1 MKLNQHAYFVWI
13 ATLNTLLGLSHLPL
27 AEAAPLDEKDKKIQI
42 LEQRLLLL
50 EKRLDAQ
57 AVSISPPKQSI
68 EELDQ
73 KIKILERHNEIAQE
87 EAEEKTKTSPKF
99 DVSPKGVSFTSAD
112 GDNSVRLRSSIQ
124 SDGRFFVN
132 DNRNLKGVNECFLT
146 NRFELKQA
154 RIWLEGRFGRYTDF
168 KLMPDFGANGTILAD
183 AYVDLHYFPFASV
196 SVGKQ
201 KTPISLERLQGD
213 SDGTFLERAY
223 PTYLSSNRDIGVKL
237 HGSFA
242 AVGDKYAYASL
253 IDFKNFLTYEV
264 GIFNG
269 GGDNGANDADKEN
282 EDNKELAGRLW
293 LHPFKNKGIAALEG
307 LGVGIAGSWE
317 TPKKNAIT
325 VKALKSALG
334 QNTVVDYTKVVSTAV
349 IDSKTNLP
357 FAVQANGEHYRIY
370 PQAYWYYGPYGLL
383 GEYVLSS
390 QKLTGDG
397 GKTAIQQ
404 NNTAWQIQASYV
416 LTGEDNTFQSVK
428 PQTPLDPL
436 NGTWGALQIAGRWS
450 ELSIDEETFK
460 FLDSQASIAGAR
472 SLTVGAN
479 WFLNQNVR
487 LMADYEHTY
496 FSGGAASGNRPTEKA
511 FATRLQLVF

>member
-1 MKLNQHAYFVWI
+1 MKKLNQYAYFVWI
-13 ATLNTLLGLSHLPL
+13 ATLNMLLGISHLPL
-27 AEAAPLDEKDKKIQI
+27 ADAAPLDEKDKKIEV

-50 EKRLDAQ
+50 KQRLDVQ
-57 AVSISPPKQSI
+57 AVFISPRKQSI
-68 EELDQ
+68 EEIDQ
-73 KIKILERHNEIAQE
+73 KIKILERHNEIVQE

-112 GDNSVRLRSSIQ
+112 GDNSVRLRASIQ
-124 SDGRFFVN
+124 GDGRFFIN
-132 DNRNLKGVNECFLT
+132 DNRNLKGVNEGFLT

-154 RIWLEGRFGRYTDF
+154 RIWLEGRFGSYNDF
-168 KLMPDFGANGTILAD
+168 KLMPDFGANGAILAD
-183 AYVDLHYFPFASV
+183 AYIDLHYFPFASL
-196 SVGKQ
+196 SIGKQ

-223 PTYLSSNRDIGVKL
+223 PAYLSSNRDIGVKL

-242 AVGDKYAYASL
+242 APGDKYAYASP

-317 TPKKNAIT
+317 TPKKNAMT
-325 VKALKSALG
+325 VKALNSALG
-334 QNTVVDYTKVVSTAV
+334 QNTVVDYTKVASTAV
-349 IDSKTNLP
+349 
-357 FAVQANGEHYRIY
+357 AVQANGEHYRIY

-404 NNTAWQIQASYV
+404 SNTAWQIQASYV
-416 LTGEDNTFQSVK
+416 FTGEDNTFQGIK
-428 PQTPLDPL
+428 PQTSFDPL

-450 ELSIDEETFK
+450 ELSIDKETFK
-460 FLDSQASIAGAR
+460 LLDPQASIAGAR
-472 SLTVGAN
+472 SWTVGAN
-479 WFLNQNVR
+479 WFPNQNVR

-496 FSGGAASGNRPTEKA
+496 FSGGAVSGNRPTEEA

>member
-1 MKLNQHAYFVWI
+1 MKLNQHAYFVWMT
-13 ATLNTLLGLSHLPL
+13 TLHMLLGLSHLPL
-27 AEAAPLDEKDKKIQI
+27 AGAAPLDELDEKDEKIQI

-50 EKRLDAQ
+50 EKRSDAQ
-57 AVSISPPKQSI
+57 AASISPFKQS
-68 EELDQ
+68 
-73 KIKILERHNEIAQE
+73 
-87 EAEEKTKTSPKF
+87 EAEDKIQTSPKF
-99 DVSPKGVSFTSAD
+99 EISPQGVSFTSAD
-112 GDNSVRLRSSIQ
+112 GDNSVRLRASIQ
-124 SDGRFFVN
+124 GDGRFFVD
-132 DNRNLKGVNECFLT
+132 DNRNLKGVNEGFLT

-154 RIWLEGRFGRYTDF
+154 RIWLEGRFGRYNDF
-168 KLMPDFGANGTILAD
+168 KLMPDFGANSTILAD
-183 AYVDLHYFPFASV
+183 AYVDLHYFPFASL

-242 AVGDKYAYASL
+242 APGDKYAYASP

-282 EDNKELAGRLW
+282 EDNKEVAGRLW
-293 LHPFKNKGIAALEG
+293 SHPFKNRGIAALEG

-317 TPKKNAIT
+317 TPKKNAVA

-334 QNTVVDYTKVVSTAV
+334 QNTLVDYTKT
-349 IDSKTNLP
+349 KTNLQTNLP

-370 PQAYWYYGPYGLL
+370 PQAYWYYGSYGLL

-404 NNTAWQIQASYV
+404 SNTAWQIQASYV
-416 LTGEDNTFQSVK
+416 LTGEYNTFQGVK
-428 PQTPLDPL
+428 PRTSFDPL

-450 ELSIDEETFK
+450 ELSIDQETFK
-460 FLDSQASIAGAR
+460 LLDPQVSIAGAR
-472 SLTVGAN
+472 SWTVGAN
-479 WFLNQNVR
+479 WFLNQNMR
-487 LMADYEHTY
+487 LMADYEHTH
-496 FSGGAASGNRPTEKA
+496 FSGGAASGNRPTEKT
-511 FATRLQLVF
+511 FATRLQLAF

>member
-132 DNRNLKGVNECFLT
+132 DNRNLKGVNEGFLT

-242 AVGDKYAYASL
+242 APGDKYAYASS

-282 EDNKELAGRLW
+282 EDNKEVAGRL
-293 LHPFKNKGIAALEG
+293 
-307 LGVGIAGSWE
+307 
-317 TPKKNAIT
+317 
-325 VKALKSALG
+325 
-334 QNTVVDYTKVVSTAV
+334 
-349 IDSKTNLP
+349 
-357 FAVQANGEHYRIY
+357 
-370 PQAYWYYGPYGLL
+370 
-383 GEYVLSS
+383 
-390 QKLTGDG
+390 
-397 GKTAIQQ
+397 
-404 NNTAWQIQASYV
+404 
-416 LTGEDNTFQSVK
+416 
-428 PQTPLDPL
+428 
-436 NGTWGALQIAGRWS
+436 
-450 ELSIDEETFK
+450 
-460 FLDSQASIAGAR
+460 
-472 SLTVGAN
+472 
-479 WFLNQNVR
+479 
-487 LMADYEHTY
+487 
-496 FSGGAASGNRPTEKA
+496 
-511 FATRLQLVF
+511 